1 MDKVRVCYDEQGRT
15 LTVWLADPSTE
26 DVCEEADDDTILMKN
41 AAGTIIGVEKL
52 NVALAPGNQ
61 GLMVEVINLP
71 GHAA

>member
-1 MDKVRVCYDEQGRT
+1 VDKVRVCYDEQGRT

-61 GLMVEVINLP
+61 GVTVEVINLP

>member
-1 MDKVRVCYDEQGRT
+1 VDKVRVCYDEQGRT